1 MRAVRAAAIGLGL
14 VLVLLVAQSEAQ
26 SATKFGSDS
35 LLPPGYAAKQLE
47 KPSNKNIWVSAALV
61 RLLSVSD
68 ISFSFDSIV
77 VSSNARVRACA
88 TQSHPSL
95 LTSPLH
101 FRACRSRG
109 MTRGRT
115 MRCARPLSNT
125 GPMWPTQAPTRT
137 VRFLA
142 GECTPPPTLPSASHP
157 PRDLPPPPTCTPTRP
172 RTHSHAHRHARA
184 HAHTHSLLLFL
195 LPSPPPP

>member
-88 TQSHPSL
+88 TQSHSSL
-95 LTSPLH
+95 LTSPLQGMSLSWNDP
-101 FRACRSRG
+101 RAYDAMRKATIKYRTDVANSSADADCEVPCR
-109 MTRGRT
+109 
-115 MRCARPLSNT
+115 
-125 GPMWPTQAPTRT
+125 
-137 VRFLA
+137 
-142 GECTPPPTLPSASHP
+142 
-157 PRDLPPPPTCTPTRP
+157 
-172 RTHSHAHRHARA
+172 
-184 HAHTHSLLLFL
+184 
-195 LPSPPPP
+195 